1 MSLSEPE
8 RGTGSASNLP
18 PSAERATSM
27 PVARARRYVLAI
39 LRGRGRRPR
48 PVGRACAGA
57 LAPGVALT
65 GGCLAGKKP
74 QDASESFIF
83 RIIHPQQYP
92 IHAVTHRVHRCTGAV
107 HVDCRGAG
115 GGGTGY
121 GPYGLSSY
129 VSLPAPTWSGRRPVR
144 SRLSGQTHPQ
154 TSRSA
159 PAHSQYPG
167 ARAPEGLGRTADR
180 TLTPRSHAPGERRG
194 RLCHRLDEDVGVA
207 FGLEI
212 THTDARAE
220 Q

>member
-83 RIIHPQQYP
+83 RIIHPQQYTQSRTESIGVP
-92 IHAVTHRVHRCTGAV
+92 ALYTSTVGGRGRRYRVRTVRSC
-107 HVDCRGAG
+107 
-115 GGGTGY
+115 
-121 GPYGLSSY
+121 SSY
-129 VSLPAPTWSGRRPVR
+129 VSFVVTRARGPDAVQSAVASLVRPTHRRRDPRPRTPSTLAPVPPKVLDALPTEP
-144 SRLSGQTHPQ
+144 
-154 TSRSA
+154 
-159 PAHSQYPG
+159 
-167 ARAPEGLGRTADR
+167 
-180 TLTPRSHAPGERRG
+180 
-194 RLCHRLDEDVGVA
+194 
-207 FGLEI
+207 
-212 THTDARAE
+212 
-220 Q
+220 

>member
-1 MSLSEPE
+1 
-8 RGTGSASNLP
+8 
-18 PSAERATSM
+18 M

-57 LAPGVALT
+57 LAPAPSGVALT

-83 RIIHPQQYP
+83 RIIHPQQYTQSRTESIGVP
-92 IHAVTHRVHRCTGAV
+92 ALYTSTVGG
-107 HVDCRGAG
+107 RGRRYG
-115 GGGTGY
+115 PGTGLLALITITSRY
-121 GPYGLSSY
+121 PR
-129 VSLPAPTWSGRRPVR
+129 PWSGRRPVR

-207 FGLEI
+207 FGLW
-212 THTDARAE
+212 DRCRNSG
-220 Q
+220 